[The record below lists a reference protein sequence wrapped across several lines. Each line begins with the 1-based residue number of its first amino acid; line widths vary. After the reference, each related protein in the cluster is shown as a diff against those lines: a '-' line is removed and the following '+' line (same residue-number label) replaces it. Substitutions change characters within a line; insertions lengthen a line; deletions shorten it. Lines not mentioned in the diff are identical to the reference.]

1 MRQGKVNK
9 TRTENIMNRVYRMTK
24 EARNNGMTWDEA
36 IYTGQIET
44 VAEFDSLEEALSYF
58 ENELGGDSENYGV
71 E

>member
-1 MRQGKVNK
+1 
-9 TRTENIMNRVYRMTK
+9 MNRVYRMTK

-36 IYTGQIET
+36 IYNGQIET

>member
-1 MRQGKVNK
+1 
-9 TRTENIMNRVYRMTK
+9 MNRVYTLTR
-24 EARNNGMTWDEA
+24 EARNNGLTWDEA
-36 IYTGQIET
+36 IYNGQIET